1 MMAKGDKVLV
11 LVDGGPGVPPL
22 PFETE
27 ATKAGRRVEIRTE
40 RGMVLVSETTRNG
53 DPVRTNRFMAS
64 RIVALIED
72 KTEDE
77 PAETRAP
84 DDDAVR
90 TEPGLWDE
98 REAHDDAV

>member
-1 MMAKGDKVLV
+1 MARGDKVLV
-11 LVDGGPGVPPL
+11 LVDGGPGLPPL

-27 ATKAGRRVEIRTE
+27 ATKAGRRVEVRTE

-72 KTEDE
+72 KTEEDE
-77 PAETRAP
+77 PAIAAP
-84 DDDAVR
+84 LPDEGLFGGDR
-90 TEPGLWDE
+90 T
-98 REAHDDAV
+98 